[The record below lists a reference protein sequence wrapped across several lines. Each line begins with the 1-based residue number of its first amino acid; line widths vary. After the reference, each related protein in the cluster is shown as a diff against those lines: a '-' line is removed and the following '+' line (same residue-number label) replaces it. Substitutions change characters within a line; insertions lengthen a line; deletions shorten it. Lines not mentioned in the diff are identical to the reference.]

1 MKRFNLDRQTILI
14 FLLLFPHMKPPSL
27 EYLAPLLETAFDMG
41 RLVSAVLIV
50 LLIVAERKKIS
61 PALLLFAALEFW
73 IIAMTALFNRRYVVG
88 AVINCSSV
96 VIVFAIIEYYARR
109 CPDKL
114 LHALMANLG
123 WIVVANLI
131 TVIIFYPSG
140 IYSADGNHGDFFL
153 GQKNSFITFVLP
165 AITVALLY
173 FCSGRRAS
181 ALIIIGA
188 GAIPVFKVW
197 SATSVVGLLLL
208 GLVLLLG
215 LRGKNRLLRP
225 TIIWLVTVVAD
236 YLIAV
241 YRILDRPGPLNTF
254 ITQVLHKNT
263 TLTGRTA
270 IWDAF
275 YQMFFRRPI
284 TGYGFRKYIDVG
296 DRVFFHAH
304 NSYFQFL
311 LMGGVIALVLFLL
324 YNLAVLYRMERQP
337 SSRVTVILTA
347 ALAAVYV
354 MHLSEAENSIMSAIV
369 LALANNAA
377 YFDAWLCGA
386 GTNPEPDPFSGE
398 ENPEEGIIPAG
409 QEIL

>member
-1 MKRFNLDRQTILI
+1 MKRSNLDRQTILI

-50 LLIVAERKKIS
+50 LLILAERKKPS
-61 PALLLFAALEFW
+61 PALLLFAALELW
-73 IIAMTALFNRRYVVG
+73 IIAVTAIFNRKYVIG

-114 LHALMANLG
+114 LDALMANLG
-123 WIVVANLI
+123 WIVLANLF
-131 TVIIFYPSG
+131 TVLIFYPEG
-140 IYSADGNHGDFFL
+140 IYRADEEHADYFL
-153 GQKNSFITFVLP
+153 GQKNSFITFILP
-165 AITVALLY
+165 AITVALLH
-173 FCSGRRAS
+173 FCNGRRIR
-181 ALIIIGA
+181 ALIIISA
-188 GAIPVFKVW
+188 GAAAIVMLW
-197 SATSVVGLLLL
+197 SATSVVGLLLM

-215 LRGKNRLLRP
+215 LRGKNRFLRP
-225 TIIWLVTVVAD
+225 TFIWLVTLIAD

-254 ITQVLHKNT
+254 ITQVLHKNP
-263 TLTGRTA
+263 TLTGRTV

-275 YQMFFRRPI
+275 FPMFFRRPI
-284 TGYGFRKYIDVG
+284 TGYGFRKYIEVG
-296 DRVFFHAH
+296 ERVFFHAH

-311 LMGGVIALVLFLL
+311 LMGGVVALVLFLL
-324 YNLAVLYRMERQP
+324 FNLAVLYRIERQP
-337 SSRVTVILTA
+337 CSRVTVVLTA

-354 MHLSEAENSIMSAIV
+354 MHLSEAENSIMSALV
-369 LALANNAA
+369 LALANNTA
-377 YFDAWLCGA
+377 YFDAWLCSA
-386 GTNPEPDPFSGE
+386 GKKPEPDFSFGE
-398 ENPEEGIIPAG
+398 EEPEEGTVPEG